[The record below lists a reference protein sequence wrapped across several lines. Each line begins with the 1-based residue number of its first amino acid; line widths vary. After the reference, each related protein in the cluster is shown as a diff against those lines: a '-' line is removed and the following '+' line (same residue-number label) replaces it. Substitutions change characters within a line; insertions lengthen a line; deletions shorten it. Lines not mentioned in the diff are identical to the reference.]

1 MTHAISDHNLHERK
15 LLRSCFVSLPDNEDE
30 DQDDDDD
37 EDDLPTVKD
46 TVVSEL
52 YSVC

>member
-1 MTHAISDHNLHERK
+1 MYSSEVV
-15 LLRSCFVSLPDNEDE
+15 FFLPDNEDE

-52 YSVC
+52 YSDC